1 MAIFKISF
9 VTFVP
14 ITNMLIRNQVVVVA
28 RDFLNS
34 TYGPSGFPSFV
45 VSLSEII
52 QQTFSSIPTY
62 NLRFSLAD
70 SILCY
75 AGSTA
80 QTTLSTH
87 DETP

>member
-14 ITNMLIRNQVVVVA
+14 ITNMLIRNQVVVDA
-28 RDFLNS
+28 RDFLYS
-34 TYGPSGFPSFV
+34 MYGPSGFPSFV

-52 QQTFSSIPTY
+52 QQTFSSIPTH
-62 NLRFSLAD
+62 NLLFSLED
-70 SILCY
+70 STLCY